1 MTVTMKGS
9 LDKLSVL
16 LSKAKLHS
24 WIIYLGKLAPR
35 AVVVQ
40 LMGGLGNQMFQY
52 AAGRHL
58 SRKLMATLFL
68 DVSWLSTPFARTKKR
83 PRFHLDQY
91 CIKGH
96 ILNPDSIIPVDCE
109 VNTDDIVKDL
119 IRNINVISEQE
130 TDLQN
135 VSRVDCVQY
144 LKGFWQSDIYF
155 TGSSNIIKKE
165 LVPRDTSRI
174 SELEKEIISGNSI
187 GIHVRRGDY
196 LQYQDRFPV
205 LPLSYYD
212 SVLREFHGDHEY
224 YIFSDDPAWCRNHW
238 QGREYKVVEGNA
250 PVEDLYLL
258 SCCKHIVIANS
269 SFSWWAAWLND
280 NGGKRVIAPYDWKGP
295 GYEALRKGHEV
306 LPSHWERIEYN

>member
-1 MTVTMKGS
+1 MTVTMKAS
-9 LDKLSVL
+9 LDMSSLL
-16 LSKAKLHS
+16 LSRAKLYS

-35 AVVVQ
+35 AVVIQ

-52 AAGRHL
+52 ATGRHL
-58 SRKLMATLFL
+58 SRRLKATLFL

-91 CIKGH
+91 YITGH
-96 ILNPDSIIPVDCE
+96 ILNPDSIIPVNCE
-109 VNTDDIVKDL
+109 ANTDDIVKDL
-119 IRNINVISEQE
+119 IGNINVLSEQE

-135 VSRVDCVQY
+135 ISRLDCVQY

-155 TGSSNIIKKE
+155 TGSSSIIKKE

-205 LPLSYYD
+205 LPPSYYD
-212 SVLREFHGDHEY
+212 AAIREFRGGSKF
-224 YIFSDDPAWCRNHW
+224 YIFSDDPAWCHDQW
-238 QGREYKVVEGNA
+238 QDGKYKIIEDNT

-258 SCCKHIVIANS
+258 SLCKNIVIANS

-280 NGGKRVIAPYDWKGP
+280 SRGKRVIAPYDWQGP